1 MGLTVKKKCRERC
14 DLSRQRRKCAHP
26 KVVDSYYVEFHVVD
40 DGKHLSLA
48 RGLAGAKL
56 KRWKVSSTN
65 RTIAKQ
71 QEALIKTELM
81 KGLIK
86 SEHLQGP
93 LLFKTLAEAYLT
105 APEIQ
110 RQALY
115 DWKVR
120 MVRGRLLPLFG
131 DKIITT
137 ITAGMIEEYRAKRR
151 IEPGRHGTA
160 VKIATINRDLALL
173 KHMFS
178 YALREGWLERNPVS
192 LVKFDK
198 ENNARDRVL
207 SAEEFE
213 GLQRHSSPHLQAI
226 NLMAY
231 HTGMRRGEI
240 LNLTWDRV
248 DLKAG
253 LIRLKAED
261 TKTDEARFVP
271 LTADLTTQLKDLYKV
286 RYLHEPHVFLVN
298 GKSVHSIKTAFNAAR
313 RRAKIEGFRFHD
325 FRHPA
330 VSNMQRAGIDHLT
343 IMRITGHKTMEVFKR
358 YSFLESDLK
367 EAAHGFNSYLR
378 LAHHRQNSDTHDSAI
393 NQFRRP

>member
-1 MGLTVKKKCRERC
+1 MGLT
-14 DLSRQRRKCAHP
+14 RRK
-26 KVVDSYYVEFHVVD
+26 DSWYVEFHVLD

-48 RGLAGAKL
+48 RGVAGAKL

-71 QEALIKTELM
+71 QEALIKTDLM

-93 LLFKTLAEAYLT
+93 VLFKNLAEAYLA
-105 APEIQ
+105 APEIK

-120 MVRGRLLPLFG
+120 IVKGRLLLVFG
-131 DKIITT
+131 DKMIST
-137 ITAGMIEEYRAKRR
+137 ITPGMIEEYRAKRR
-151 IEPGRHGTA
+151 IEPGRQGTP

-173 KHMFS
+173 KHLFS
-178 YALREGWLERNPVS
+178 YAIRDGWLERNPVS

-207 SAEEFE
+207 SPEEFE
-213 GLQRHSSPHLQAI
+213 RLQHESSPHLQAI

-231 HTGMRRGEI
+231 QTGMRRGEI

-248 DLKAG
+248 DLKGA
-253 LIRLKAED
+253 LIKLKAED

-271 LTADLTTQLKDLYKV
+271 LTVDLTALLKELYKV

-298 GKSVHSIKTAFNAAR
+298 GKSVSSIKTAFNAAC

-325 FRHPA
+325 FRHTA
-330 VSNMQRAGIDHLT
+330 VTNMRRAGIDHLT
-343 IMRITGHKTMEVFKR
+343 IMRITGHKTLEVFKR
-358 YSFLESDLK
+358 YNSFLESDLK
-367 EAAHGFNSYLR
+367 DAAHRFNTYIT
-378 LAHHRQNSDTHDSAI
+378 LAHQGQNGDTRKLAI
-393 NQFRRP
+393 NQPTRP

>member
-1 MGLTVKKKCRERC
+1 MGLTK
-14 DLSRQRRKCAHP
+14 RK
-26 KVVDSYYVEFHVVD
+26 DSWYVEFHVVD

-48 RGLAGAKL
+48 RGVAGARL

-93 LLFKTLAEAYLT
+93 MLFKTLAEAYLA

-131 DKIITT
+131 DKMITT

-151 IEPGRHGTA
+151 IEPGRHGTR
-160 VKIATINRDLALL
+160 VKVATINRDLALL
-173 KHMFS
+173 KHLFS
-178 YALREGWLERNPVS
+178 YAMREGWLERNPVS

-207 SAEEFE
+207 SPEEFE
-213 GLQRHSSPHLQAI
+213 RLQRHSSPPLQAI
-226 NLMAY
+226 NLIAY
-231 HTGMRRGEI
+231 QTGMRRGEI

-271 LTADLTTQLKDLYKV
+271 LTADLTAKLKELYKV

-298 GKSVHSIKTAFNAAR
+298 GKSVSSIKTAFKAAC

-325 FRHPA
+325 FRHTA
-330 VSNMQRAGIDHLT
+330 VTNMRRAGIDHLT
-343 IMRITGHKTMEVFKR
+343 IMRITGHKTLEVFKR
-358 YSFLESDLK
+358 YNSFLESDLK
-367 EAAHGFNSYLR
+367 EAAHRFNTYIT
-378 LAHHRQNSDTHDSAI
+378 LAHREQNPETHNSAI
-393 NQFRRP
+393 NQLTRP